1 MKNLALITARG
12 GSKRILKKNIKNFY
26 DKPIIYYPINTAIN
40 SKIFDYVMVSTDD
53 KEISKISKQFG
64 AKVPFYRSKK
74 NSDDYSTTS
83 DVITEVLNEL
93 KKINLEFDN
102 VCCIYP
108 TAPFV
113 TDEILSLSGKILE
126 KEDVDSIISITKF
139 SYPIWRGFKLNSNN
153 SVQYLW
159 PENELKRSQDLPS
172 VYHDAGQ
179 FYFLKVSSFLDQK
192 KLIMKKNKAIILSED
207 KVQDIDTIEDWKIA
221 ELKYSLLNK

>member
-12 GSKRILKKNIKNFY
+12 GSKRIFKKNIKNFNG
-26 DKPIIYYPINTAIN
+26 KPIIYYSINTAIN

-53 KEISKISKQFG
+53 KEIAKISKKFG

-83 DVITEVLNEL
+83 DVINEVLNEL

-108 TAPFV
+108 TAPFI
-113 TDEILSLSGKILE
+113 TDEILSLSAKILE
-126 KEDVDSIISITKF
+126 KEDVDSITPITKF
-139 SYPIWRGFKLNSNN
+139 SFPIWRGFKLNTNN
-153 SVQYLW
+153 SIDYLW

-192 KLIMKKNKAIILSED
+192 KLIMKKNKAVILSED

-221 ELKYSLLNK
+221 ELKYELINK

>member
-12 GSKRILKKNIKNFY
+12 GSKRILKKNIKNFNG
-26 DKPIIYYPINTAIN
+26 KPIIYYSINTALN

-53 KEISKISKQFG
+53 KEIAKISKKFG

-83 DVITEVLNEL
+83 DVINEVLNEL

-108 TAPFV
+108 TAPFI

-126 KEDVDSIISITKF
+126 KEDVDSIIPITKF
-139 SYPIWRGFKLNSNN
+139 SFPIWRGFKLNSNN
-153 SVQYLW
+153 SIEYLW
-159 PENELKRSQDLPS
+159 PENELKRSQDLSS

-179 FYFLKVSSFLDQK
+179 FYFLKVSSFLNQK

-221 ELKYSLLNK
+221 ELKYDLINK

>member
-12 GSKRILKKNIKNFY
+12 GSKRILKKNIKNFNG
-26 DKPIIYYPINTAIN
+26 KPIIYYSINTAIN

-53 KEISKISKQFG
+53 KEIAKISKKFG

-83 DVITEVLNEL
+83 DVINEVLNEL

-108 TAPFV
+108 TAPFI
-113 TDEILSLSGKILE
+113 TDEILSLSAKILE
-126 KEDVDSIISITKF
+126 KEDVDSITPITKF
-139 SYPIWRGFKLNSNN
+139 SFPIWRGFKLNTNN
-153 SVQYLW
+153 SIDYLW

-192 KLIMKKNKAIILSED
+192 KLIMKKNKAVILSED

-221 ELKYSLLNK
+221 ELKYELINK

>member
-12 GSKRILKKNIKNFY
+12 GSKRILKKNIKNFH
-26 DKPIIYYPINTAIN
+26 DKPIIYYSINTAIN

-108 TAPFV
+108 TAPFL
-113 TDEILSLSGKILE
+113 TDEMLSLSGKILE

-153 SVQYLW
+153 SVEYLW
-159 PENELKRSQDLPS
+159 PENELKRSQDLPA

-179 FYFLKVSSFLDQK
+179 FYFFKVSSFLDQK
-192 KLIMKKNKAIILSED
+192 TLIMKKNKAIILSND

>member
-12 GSKRILKKNIKNFY
+12 GSKRILKKNIKNFNG
-26 DKPIIYYPINTAIN
+26 KPIIYYSINAAIN

-53 KEISKISKQFG
+53 KEIAKISKQFG

-83 DVITEVLNEL
+83 DVIIEVLNEL

-108 TAPFV
+108 TAPFIS
-113 TDEILSLSGKILE
+113 DEILSFSGKFFE
-126 KEDVDSIISITKF
+126 KEDLDSITPITKF
-139 SYPIWRGFKLNSNN
+139 SFPIWRGFKLNSDN
-153 SVQYLW
+153 SIEYLW
-159 PENELKRSQDLPS
+159 PENELKRSQDLTTA
-172 VYHDAGQ
+172 YHDAGQ
-179 FYFLKVSSFLDQK
+179 FYFLKISSFLDQK
-192 KLIMKKNKAIILSED
+192 KLIMKKNKAIILPED